1 VDFDPT
7 NNLMPAEGHITV
19 AVGRDFSDVS
29 PLIGILTG
37 GGEHSVSVAVDVV
50 PAESSGARARVR
62 WD

>member
-1 VDFDPT
+1 VDFDST
-7 NNLMPAEGHITV
+7 NNLLPAEGHITV

-50 PAESSGARARVR
+50 PVMRT
-62 WD
+62 

>member
-7 NNLMPAEGHITV
+7 NNLMPSDGHITV

-50 PAESSGARARVR
+50 PRESSGGRNS
-62 WD
+62 